1 MSRLKLLI
9 EFALRNLMRQKRRN
23 ALLGVAIAFGTMIL
37 IVANSF
43 SRGITDTLLNKVVV
57 RLTGHIE
64 LAISERS
71 RPQNLI
77 IRDKAKYLDLLKKNI
92 PEIREVR
99 ENIGILARAIGN
111 GKGENAMIY
120 PMDLGDGSD
129 FKNHID
135 TDYLLSRTE
144 SGNIEDILSTRY
156 ENPVAIFADKAKA
169 LRVNLLDTLK
179 VRLKTITGQ
188 EQSARF
194 TVVMLLKS
202 TSFFESNAIL
212 VPLKNLKTLRGLR
225 ANETGALQVV
235 LNKIT
240 SPEAV
245 KKLADKIHTLFH
257 PGIAALHGQLVA
269 HSKET
274 RITIAGLTQEYKKN
288 PLVTQSISL
297 TEGEYPRDNATDTMM
312 LSAQM
317 AKFLDVSV
325 GDSVTLR
332 FKTIHQTND
341 AERNFIVAGIF
352 SKPPFTD
359 VGAFLPEAAFYK
371 TWLEDF
377 PEKPLLYEKSI
388 PAEWKN
394 LLAPEF
400 RLLPRTANLDELVKK
415 QQGLRKTNFYGPAI
429 DVRTMYETASHAL
442 ELEKVLNLITFIAV
456 LVIFFIILIGV
467 VNTLR
472 MTIRERTREIGT
484 MRAIGVYAKDVRNI
498 FILETLLLTLIASVV
513 GLTLALLAML
523 SLSWI
528 TIDTQSALGILLD
541 KKHLYFVP
549 HALDI
554 LRNIF
559 VILVIAAVTAYFPS
573 RRAAQLDPAAAL
585 RSYE

>member
-1 MSRLKLLI
+1 MSRLVLLAG
-9 EFALRNLMRQKRRN
+9 FAFRNLMRQKRRN
-23 ALLGVAIAFGTMIL
+23 ILLGAAIAFGTMIL
-37 IVANSF
+37 ILANSF

-64 LAISERS
+64 LAISERA
-71 RPQNLI
+71 RPQNLV

-99 ENIGILARAIGN
+99 ESIGILARAIGN

-120 PMDLGDGSD
+120 PMDLGDGSN
-129 FKNHID
+129 FKKHID
-135 TDYLLSRTE
+135 ADYLLSRAQ
-144 SGNIEDILSTRY
+144 SGSIEDMLSTRY
-156 ENPVAIFADKAKA
+156 ENPVAIFVDKAKA

-179 VRLKTITGQ
+179 IRLKTITGQ

-194 TVVMLLKS
+194 TVVMLLKP
-202 TSFFESNAIL
+202 TSFFESNAIF
-212 VPLKNLKTLRGLR
+212 VPLNNLKALR
-225 ANETGALQVV
+225 ALRTNETGSLQVV

-240 SPEAV
+240 SPDAV
-245 KKLADKIHTLFH
+245 KNLADKVHALLH
-257 PGIAALHGQLVA
+257 PGIAALHGNLSA
-269 HSKET
+269 HGNEAP
-274 RITIAGLTQEYKKN
+274 ITVAGLTQEYKKN
-288 PLVTQSISL
+288 AFVTRSISL
-297 TEGEYPRDNATDTMM
+297 IEGEYPRDNTTDAVM
-312 LSAQM
+312 LSAQAAQM
-317 AKFLDVSV
+317 LDVSV
-325 GDSVTLR
+325 GDTVTIR
-332 FKTIHQTND
+332 FKTIHQTEP
-341 AERNFIVAGIF
+341 AERNFTVAAIF
-352 SKPPFTD
+352 SKSPLEE

-371 TWLEDF
+371 AWLQDF

-400 RLLPRTANLDELVKK
+400 RLLPRTTNLDELVKK
-415 QQGLRKTNFYGPAI
+415 QQDLRKTNFYGPAI

-498 FILETLLLTLIASVV
+498 FILETLQLAFIASLV
-513 GLTLALLAML
+513 GFILALLAML
-523 SLSWI
+523 ALSAF

-559 VILVIAAVTAYFPS
+559 VILVIAGVTAYFPS